1 MSKTL
6 DRMRNNPR
14 DDWRIGQLRRVA
26 ERAGLTVRQARGSHV
41 AFDHPSLERPL
52 IIPVHRPILP
62 VYVRR
67 LVQIIDNLP
76 DEENEDDPQTN

>member
-1 MSKTL
+1 
-6 DRMRNNPR
+6 MRNNPR
-14 DDWRIGQLRRVA
+14 GNWRIDQLRRIA

-41 AFDHPSLERPL
+41 AFDHETLDRPL

-67 LVQIIDNLP
+67 LVQIIDGLP
-76 DEENEDDPQTN
+76 SDDEENNESPAN